1 MSPDPTPPTTQPHGA
16 QPASAAAPPL
26 LQARDVSLGFGG
38 IQALAGVSLDVRP
51 GEITAVIGPNGAG
64 KTSLFNTLSGFYR
77 PQRGQVLL
85 EGRDIT
91 GVSADRRAAL
101 GLARTF
107 QNVALFRGMSV
118 LDNIKLGGHTRLHAN
133 PLTALWYGGP
143 ARREEIE
150 LRREIERD
158 VIDFLEI
165 DHIRHLPVAGLPYG
179 LQKRVELARA
189 LAMRP
194 KVLMLDEPV
203 AGMNREET
211 EDMARF
217 ILDIQEERGITVLL
231 IEHDMGLVMDIS
243 HHVAVLNF
251 GQVIGQGTPAQVR
264 ANPEV
269 VRAYL
274 GDEATRRAEQ

>member
-1 MSPDPTPPTTQPHGA
+1 M
-16 QPASAAAPPL
+16 
-26 LQARDVSLGFGG
+26 
-38 IQALAGVSLDVRP
+38 P

-77 PQRGQVLL
+77 PQRGRVLL
-85 EGRDIT
+85 EGRDLT
-91 GVSADRRAAL
+91 GISADRRAAL

-118 LDNIKLGGHTRLHAN
+118 LDNIKLGGHTRLNTN
-133 PLTALWYGGP
+133 PLTALWYRGP
-143 ARREEIE
+143 AQREEMA
-150 LRREIERD
+150 LRSEIERD

-165 DHIRHLPVAGLPYG
+165 DHIRHLPVAGLAYG

-243 HHVAVLNF
+243 HHVVVLNF

-274 GDEATRRAEQ
+274 GDEATRRVAQ

>member
-1 MSPDPTPPTTQPHGA
+1 MTAPDLHAADAAGDLA
-16 QPASAAAPPL
+16 PATVPATAPEPL
-26 LQARDVSLGFGG
+26 LRAEGVYLGFGG
-38 IQALAGVSLDVRP
+38 IQALAGVSLDVMP

-77 PQRGQVLL
+77 PQRGRVLL
-85 EGRDIT
+85 EGRDLT
-91 GVSADRRAAL
+91 GISADRRAAL

-118 LDNIKLGGHTRLHAN
+118 LDNIKLGGHTRLNTN
-133 PLTALWYGGP
+133 PLTALWYRGP
-143 ARREEIE
+143 AQREEIA
-150 LRREIERD
+150 LRHEIERD

-203 AGMNREET
+203 T

-243 HHVAVLNF
+243 HHVVVLNF

-274 GDEATRRAEQ
+274 GDEALRRAPQ